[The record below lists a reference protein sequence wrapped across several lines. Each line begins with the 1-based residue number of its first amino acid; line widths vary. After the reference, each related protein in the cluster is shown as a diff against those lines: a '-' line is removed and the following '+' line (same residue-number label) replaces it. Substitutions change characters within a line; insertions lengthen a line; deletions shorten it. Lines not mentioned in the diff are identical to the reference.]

1 MPVSW
6 TFLFGRVQLEDALGG
21 DDGGGASDGLVVED
35 DLDAHA
41 ALLPLVQLVERGS
54 DLLTGAAPGCLHSVA
69 HLCSEHSHTT
79 ASVVSPHISL
89 TFMIPAWVVLRNS
102 HSRSWQCFRLFE
114 AMPGMKT

>member
-1 MPVSW
+1 MPASW
-6 TFLFGRVQLEDALGG
+6 AFCCGRVQLEDALGAE
-21 DDGGGASDGLVVED
+21 DGGGASGGLVVED

-54 DLLTGAAPGCLHSVA
+54 DLLTGAPPGCLRSVA

-89 TFMIPAWVVLRNS
+89 TLIFPARVIVAQQSQHKLAT
-102 HSRSWQCFRLFE
+102 F
-114 AMPGMKT
+114 